1 MNISKHIAPYNEL
14 ILVDF
19 NKEEILPAL
28 DYAKICFSGNRTNT
42 QYQRGMINSQ
52 VASKTLAENI
62 VLNDFTIE
70 QALSI
75 PSSVGKIS
83 EMAFGKLIDKSP
95 DFSYHINGDFTDFT
109 LNSRTID
116 IKTTTNTKR
125 HVRDGKTCYLRVIN
139 EQGYEVKN
147 WKKDI
152 YVVSWTRK
160 LTDDMLQVAFFGYYL
175 LDDVIKLPLI
185 KSYYSTHRNKLL
197 VLKNA
202 RPLKEI
208 ITYDN

>member
-19 NKEEILPAL
+19 NKEDILPAL
-28 DYAKICFSGNRTNT
+28 DYAKICFSGNRINT

-52 VASKTLAENI
+52 VASKTLAANV

-75 PSSVGKIS
+75 PSSVGKIA
-83 EMAFGKLIDKSP
+83 EIAFGKLIDKLP
-95 DFSYHINGDFTDFT
+95 DFAYHINGDFTDFT
-109 LNSRTID
+109 LNGKTID

-125 HVRDGKTCYLRVIN
+125 HIRDGKPCYLRIVN

-160 LTDDMLQVAFFGYYL
+160 LSNDMLQVAFFGYYL
-175 LDDVIKLPLI
+175 LDDVIKLPLV

-202 RPLKEI
+202 RPLKDI
-208 ITYDN
+208 VNI